1 MTREVR
7 ANAIFVCVLV
17 VLCAPGFYMLMKK
30 RLSGSGD
37 SNAQPVPA
45 LYSAAYNQPPPFDPR
60 LPRIEPATVRDWVR
74 GLLQAR
80 QGSTVRVARDGESPD
95 AGPVISDQFVTQLA
109 GISANSDGSLAL
121 SLLRWADTGEQT
133 TESPKVTADLGGR
146 SVELIVNRMDP
157 IEVPPNVRHAL
168 QAVGYIT
175 PPLRV
180 WWIACTVPTRPGDPT
195 PRAVTLQGKAI
206 PAEVLIINRTP
217 ATRPVE

>member
-1 MTREVR
+1 MTREAR
-7 ANAIFVCVLV
+7 ANLIFVGILVL
-17 VLCAPGFYMLMKK
+17 LCAPGFFMLMKK
-30 RLSGSGD
+30 RLSGGGN
-37 SNAQPVPA
+37 SNSQPVPA

-80 QGSTVRVARDGESPD
+80 QGTGVRVARDGGAPD
-95 AGPVISDQFVTQLA
+95 AGPVISDRFVTQLA
-109 GISANSDGSLAL
+109 GISANTDGTLAL
-121 SLLRWADTGEQT
+121 SLLRWVDSGEQT

-168 QAVGYIT
+168 QSVGYIT

-180 WWIACTVPTRPGDPT
+180 WWLACTVPTLPGDPT
-195 PRAVTLQGKAI
+195 PRSVTLQGKAI
-206 PAEVLIINRTP
+206 PTEVLTLNRTP